1 MISEDRVNS
10 IVKLLREVAPRA
22 RVILFGSQTR
32 GTAKQD
38 SDIDLL
44 VIEQSVISEHEEMVR
59 LSDALR
65 PLRIPVDIIVT
76 TLKIFEEWKNIP
88 GTILYDAFHEG
99 VILCDG

>member
-10 IVKLLREVAPRA
+10 IVKLLQEVAPRA
-22 RVILFGSQTR
+22 RVILFGSQAR
-32 GTAKQD
+32 GTAKQE

-44 VIEQSVISEHEEMVR
+44 VIEQSVTSEHEEMVR

-76 TLKIFEEWKNIP
+76 TLKTFEEWKNIP